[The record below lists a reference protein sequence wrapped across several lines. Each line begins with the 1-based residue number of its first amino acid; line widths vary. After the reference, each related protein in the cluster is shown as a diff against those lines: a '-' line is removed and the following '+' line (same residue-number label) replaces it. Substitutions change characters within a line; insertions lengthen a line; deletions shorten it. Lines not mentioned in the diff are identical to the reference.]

1 MRSRPGSIEPNT
13 LLIEIATRN
22 VAYLG
27 PTDAIGEAA
36 RIMSEKHVSSLV
48 VADAEVHPQGIIT
61 ESDVLRA
68 MLSGTPPD
76 TQLQQIMSAPVIT
89 VPDSISC
96 LEAYQ
101 LCLLKGIRHL
111 VLKDK
116 DDCLLGVVSET
127 DFRRHLNLTALA
139 GRRKVNSLAKHTAL
153 TLPPSTPLMQALDL
167 MQTQH
172 KSCVVVTENEK
183 PVGIVTERDV
193 VRFYSH
199 QQAYADILLG
209 TVMAAPALTIPHHAT
224 INQAAE
230 KMLDH
235 KVRHLVVVN
244 ETGQMAGLLEE
255 HEIAQAMVNGLSEE
269 RDGLEENFLHTLVN
283 TLPDLVWLKNV
294 DGVYLA
300 CNARFE
306 RFFGAKEADILGK
319 IDYDFMSAELADT
332 FRGHDRNAMQA
343 GKPTVNEEWITYADD
358 GHRELLETTKTP
370 MRDRNGKLIGVLGIA
385 HNITARKQTENA
397 LRFIAQRGGAD
408 NTESFMTALAEYLGK
423 ALNVDYVVIDK
434 LSEDADIAETV
445 ALYAKGN
452 IAPNMRY
459 ALRDTPCNSVM
470 GKEFCYY
477 RQNIQTLFPADTM
490 LVDMGA
496 ESYAGIPLWDS
507 TGRAIG
513 LIAIMDSKPLADEA
527 SIIHLLKLM
536 ATRAAAELE
545 RARSDSL
552 LRLREREFRTL
563 AENAPENIVRYDH
576 DCRMVYVNPRMLRTL
591 NVTAGQM
598 LGRKPTEVL
607 SGEDSNAYETT
618 LKRVIQQ
625 NSEERFNL
633 AWPDEK
639 GDLSYHSIYF
649 VPERNSDGEVTG
661 ALAMG
666 SDITELKHAEQD
678 LRRALAL
685 SEGIINA
692 IPDLLFEFDRN
703 GCYLNIWAHNSEL
716 LAAQKEMLL
725 GRTVGEMLPPE
736 AAEVVMYAIEEAEA
750 EGYSSG
756 QIIRIELP
764 QGESWFELSTSLK
777 SANGST
783 DKHFVMLSRD
793 ITERMR
799 SEELLRKLSTAV
811 EQSATSV
818 VIADLDARIQYVN
831 PRFTVNTGYSAS
843 EVIGE
848 NPRILQSGLTPKE
861 TYLELWDRLTSGQEW
876 NGELLNK
883 RKNGE
888 LYWEDVSIAPIKNPQ
903 GDTTHYVAIK
913 TDITER
919 KKMAAALAASEEKL
933 RGLFELSTMGIA
945 LTSMQGLYLEFNEAF
960 QNICG
965 YTREELNK
973 LDYWALTP
981 KEYADKEAE
990 QLASLNTRGHYGP
1003 YEKEYIR
1010 KDGRRIPLRLNGV
1023 LIHDSEGQAYIWSIV
1038 EDISERKRMEQ
1049 QLVESELLFR
1059 TIFTEAPNA
1068 VEIIDVDTLRFVEAN
1083 PAACKMLG
1091 YTYEEYLRL
1100 HLWDTQADFDQD
1112 ALRKAVR
1119 RIETQGVSSFEN
1131 RHRCNNGDILDV
1143 EVTVRI
1149 LDLLGKR
1156 LMVGVW
1162 RDITANKRAEEN
1174 LRITASVFD
1183 KTQDAVVITN
1193 ADNIIIDVNPAFSR
1207 ITGYERD
1214 AVIGRNPKL
1223 LSSGR
1228 QSKDF
1233 YAAMWAELK
1242 ANKAWRGE
1250 IWNRRKSGEIY
1261 AELLSISAICD
1272 NNGNPQRHVGVFSD
1286 ISYLK
1291 EHEAELS
1298 RVANY
1303 DALTGI
1309 PNRRLFADRLRQA
1322 IVHAQRN
1329 NKMLAVCYI
1338 DLDGFKEVNDRLG
1351 HEAGDQL
1358 LVGITRRLQEVL
1370 RAGDTL
1376 ARLGGDEFVVLFNEL
1391 SQETECLRVLDRI
1404 MPSIATPMLIN
1415 KQPAVVSA
1423 SIGVTFY
1430 PSDKVD
1436 GDTLLR
1442 HADQAM
1448 YVAKQDGKNRYHL
1461 YDAVHDQRVRALHES
1476 RRRILQGLEN
1486 NEFELYYQPKLEL
1499 ATGTVVGVEALIR
1512 WHHPE
1517 QGLLLPAEF
1526 LPFINDSDLEIHLG
1540 EWVIDTALAQMYAW
1554 SKQGVALEIGVNI
1567 SARHLQSP
1575 DFIAWL
1581 KEHLEKYPDLPHNKL
1596 QIEVLETSALENVVK
1611 SSEMIEECHKL
1622 GVNFALDD
1630 FGTGYSSLAYLR
1642 KLSAETLKIDQS
1654 FVQGMLTDEGDL
1666 AIVQGIIALAKTF
1679 GRKTVAE
1686 GMEAVGIE
1694 AETLTRILVEI
1705 GCMYGQG
1712 YGIARPMPAEDFMLW
1727 HKKRK

>member
-1 MRSRPGSIEPNT
+1 MRSRTSSIEPNT

-22 VAYLG
+22 VAYLSPADSVG
-27 PTDAIGEAA
+27 VAA

-48 VADAEVHPQGIIT
+48 VADAEAHPQGIVT

-68 MLSGTPPD
+68 MLSSTPPD
-76 TQLQQIMSAPVIT
+76 TPLQTIMSVPVIT

-116 DDCLLGVVSET
+116 DNRLLGVVSET
-127 DFRRHLNLTALA
+127 DFRLHINLTALT
-139 GRRKVNSLAKHTAL
+139 GRRLVASMMNRSVLCLRRQDRLLDALSLLQSHR
-153 TLPPSTPLMQALDL
+153 D
-167 MQTQH
+167 
-172 KSCVVVTENEK
+172 SCVVVAEEGR
-183 PVGIVTERDV
+183 PVGILTERDI
-193 VRFYSH
+193 VRLYSSDPAH
-199 QQAYADILLG
+199 NDVAIE
-209 TVMAAPALTIPHHAT
+209 TVMTAPVLTIQPGSSTSA
-224 INQAAE
+224 AAE
-230 KMLDH
+230 LMLH
-235 KVRHLVVVN
+235 AKVRHLIV
-244 ETGQMAGLLEE
+244 TDTSGKLAGLVTE
-255 HEIAQAMVNGLSEE
+255 HDLTQ
-269 RDGLEENFLHTLVN
+269 TLVQGLTDEKAAVDSLFLR
-283 TLPDLVWLKNV
+283 TLINNIPDLVWLKDP

-300 CNARFE
+300 CNPRFE
-306 RFFGAKEADILGK
+306 RFFGAPEKDIVGK
-319 IDYDFMSAELADT
+319 SDFDFMSRELAEF
-332 FRGHDRNAMQA
+332 FRSHDRHAMESNE
-343 GKPTVNEEWITYADD
+343 PRINEEWVTYADD
-358 GHRELLETTKTP
+358 GHRELLETVKTP
-370 MRDRNGKLIGVLGIA
+370 MRDAQGNLIGILGIA
-385 HNITARKQTENA
+385 RDITARKQTEDA
-397 LRFIAQRGGAD
+397 LRFIAQRGEAD
-408 NTESFMTALAEYLGK
+408 NPESFMAALAEYLGK
-423 ALNVDYVVIDK
+423 TLNVDYVVIDK
-434 LSEDADIAETV
+434 LSEEAGIAETV
-445 ALYAKGN
+445 ALYAKGS

-459 ALRDTPCNSVM
+459 ALKDTPCDNVM
-470 GKEFCYY
+470 GKELCCY
-477 RQNIQTLFPADTM
+477 RQGIQSLFPADTM
-490 LVDMGA
+490 LADMGA

-507 TGRAIG
+507 SGRAIG
-513 LIAIMDSKPLADEA
+513 LIAVIDSKPLADQL
-527 SIIHLLKLM
+527 SITDLLNLI

-545 RARSDSL
+545 RARSDRL
-552 LRLREREFRTL
+552 LRLREMEFRTL
-563 AENAPENIVRYDH
+563 AENAPENIVRYDR
-576 DCRMVYVNPRMLRTL
+576 DCRMVYVNPRMLRML
-591 NVTAGQM
+591 NVTAEQM
-598 LGRKPTEVL
+598 LGKTPTEVIH
-607 SGEDSNAYETT
+607 GEDSNAYEAV
-618 LKRVIQQ
+618 LRRVIQQ
-625 NSEERFNL
+625 NVEERFNL
-633 AWPDEK
+633 ALPNEK
-639 GDLSYHSIYF
+639 GDLRHHSIYF

-666 SDITELKHAEQD
+666 SDISELKQAELD

-692 IPDLLFEFDRN
+692 IPDLLFELDRK
-703 GCYLNIWAHNSEL
+703 GRYLNIWAHDPKL

-725 GRTVGEMLPPE
+725 GRTVAEMLPPE
-736 AAEVVMYAIEEAEA
+736 AAEIVMYAIEEAET

-756 QIIRIELP
+756 QIIRIDLP
-764 QGESWFELSTSLK
+764 QGEGWFELSTSLK

-783 DKHFVMLSRD
+783 DQHFVMLSRD

-799 SEELLRKLSTAV
+799 SEELLRKLSAAV

-831 PRFTVNTGYSAS
+831 PRFTVNTGYSAA

-888 LYWEDVSIAPIKNPQ
+888 FYWEDVSIAPIKNPQ

-1059 TIFTEAPNA
+1059 TIFTEAPSA
-1068 VEIIDVDTLRFVEAN
+1068 VEIIDLDTLRFVEAN

-1119 RIETQGVSSFEN
+1119 RIETLGASSFEN

-1149 LDLLGKR
+1149 LDLPGKR

-1193 ADNIIIDVNPAFSR
+1193 ADNIITDVNPAFSR

-1214 AVIGRNPKL
+1214 EVIGRNPKL

-1233 YAAMWAELK
+1233 YDAMWAELK

-1261 AELLSISAICD
+1261 AELLAISAICD
-1272 NNGNPQRHVGVFSD
+1272 TDGRVQRHVGVFSD
-1286 ISYLK
+1286 ITYFK
-1291 EHEAELS
+1291 DHEAELS
-1298 RVANY
+1298 HIANY
-1303 DALTGI
+1303 DSLTGV
-1309 PNRRLFADRLRQA
+1309 PNRRLLADRLRQA
-1322 IVHAQRN
+1322 IAHAQRN
-1329 NKMLAVCYI
+1329 HKLLAICYL
-1338 DLDGFKEVNDRLG
+1338 DLDGFKDVNDRYG
-1351 HEAGDQL
+1351 HEAGDKL
-1358 LVGITRRLQEVL
+1358 LMDISRRLQEML

-1376 ARLGGDEFVVLFNEL
+1376 ARLGGDEFVVLFNDLARE
-1391 SQETECLRVLDRI
+1391 QECYQVLDRI
-1404 MPSIATPMLIN
+1404 LNIVSSPVDVGTGH
-1415 KQPAVVSA
+1415 VTVSA

-1430 PSDKVD
+1430 PSEDVD

-1448 YVAKQDGKNRYHL
+1448 YTAKQTGKNRYHL
-1461 YDAVHDQRVRALHES
+1461 YDSAHDRRVRALHES
-1476 RRRILQGLEN
+1476 RRHILAGLKN
-1486 NEFELYYQPKLEL
+1486 AEFELFYQPKIEL
-1499 ATGTVVGVEALIR
+1499 ASGNIAGVEALIR

-1517 QGLLLPAEF
+1517 RGLLLPAEF
-1526 LPFINDSDLEIHLG
+1526 LPFIEDSDLEIHLG
-1540 EWVIDTALAQMYAW
+1540 NWVLDTAMAQIDAW
-1554 SKQGVALEIGVNI
+1554 HKDGLDLEVSINI
-1567 SARHLQSP
+1567 SANHLQSP
-1575 DFIAWL
+1575 NFL
-1581 KEHLEKYPDLPHNKL
+1581 PDLKCRLSRYPEMLRNRL
-1596 QIEVLETSALENVVK
+1596 QIEVLETAALEDIP
-1611 SSEMIEECHKL
+1611 SSAETIDACRKL

-1654 FVQGMLTDEGDL
+1654 FVRGMLTDEGDR

-1686 GMEAVGIE
+1686 GIE
-1694 AETLTRILVEI
+1694 AAELTQMLIEV

-1712 YGIARPMPAEDFMLW
+1712 YGIAHPMSAEDFMQW